1 MIRRL
6 ALYAGAAAL
15 TLAASLAAAVP
26 ANAAGPHGVG
36 CDLTGSAKF
45 TPGLKSTAG
54 KSAYTFTGKFD
65 SCQSS
70 DATLKTGTVT
80 AKGTATGTCAQGTS
94 TGIAG
99 IIWNNKKVTALKFT
113 TTSAGA
119 VVQVSSTVVPKVVI
133 GLKTYITNE
142 PATLKNDQ
150 GASVLAF
157 NADAT
162 KCSTTSGITA
172 ATFQGPSATGNYQ

>member
-1 MIRRL
+1 MIRRM
-6 ALYAGAAAL
+6 ALVAGAAAM
-15 TLAASLAAAVP
+15 TMAAALAGAVP
-26 ANAAGPHGVG
+26 AHAAAPHGVA

-45 TPGLKSTAG
+45 TPGLKSTTG
-54 KSAYTFTGKFD
+54 KSAYTFTGKFA

-70 DATLKTGTVT
+70 DATLKTGTVS
-80 AKGTATGTCAQGTS
+80 AKGTATGTCASGTS
-94 TGIAG
+94 TGVAG
-99 IIWNNKKVTALKFT
+99 LIWSNKKVTALSYT

-119 VVQVSSTVVPKVVI
+119 VVAVQSKVVPKVVI
-133 GLKTYITNE
+133 GLTTYITNE

-162 KCSTTSGITA
+162 KCSTTTGITT
-172 ATFQGPSATGNYQ
+172 ATFQGPTGSGNYQ